1 MVGFGT
7 AIESVVSCGWEI
19 CTLDCRL
26 KETLL
31 STGMELWRKQQE
43 LAEYESKR

>member
-1 MVGFGT
+1 MVRFET
-7 AIESVVSCGWEI
+7 AIESVVICGWEI

-26 KETLL
+26 KKKWLI
-31 STGMELWRKQQE
+31 TGMELWRKQQG